1 MSNLQTMSRQ
11 SVAHRRLPNFEILRV
26 LAMFLI
32 IVGHFFIHGLRGDGN
47 GVMLSYDGQSVLDTV
62 SFGIAQSLWVFSSIS
77 VDLYIL
83 ISGYFLVQSKAKWG
97 KMPSIWMQ
105 TAFYSVFIYLV
116 FAVVGGVNFSV
127 KGFVSSVLV
136 VRYGAVSDRTYWFV
150 AQYIG
155 LLALSPF
162 LNRLV
167 AGMTKVEYRTLIVIL
182 LLLDFSFGY
191 VFYGNVYSGGQTLFH
206 FISVYFIAG
215 YIRHYQLF
223 GTWSKRKLLGVCAI
237 VIVAVVALDYMY
249 CLAHCIKHQEAFQLQ
264 LSSQYLNNNGIP
276 LVLAVFVFCM
286 VQRARIGDNRL
297 VRFLVAIAPFSFG
310 VYLMHDNIYVRDW
323 LWRMV
328 TSYVS
333 FSPSNVVLC
342 SLSVP
347 LSIYAVCTCIDLL
360 RALVFRMLR
369 IEVLSGKIA
378 SFAGRLVGLIVY
390 K

>member
-1 MSNLQTMSRQ
+1 MSSQ
-11 SVAHRRLPNFEILRV
+11 SVVHRRLPNFEILRV

-32 IVGHFFIHGLRGDGN
+32 IVGHFFVHGLRGEGN
-47 GVMLSYDGQSVLDTV
+47 GVMLSYDGKSVLDTV

-77 VDLYIL
+77 VNLYVL

-97 KMPSIWMQ
+97 KIPSIWTQ
-105 TAFYSVFIYLV
+105 TAFYSVCIYLL
-116 FAVVGGVNFSV
+116 FAVVGLGGVIFSV
-127 KGFVSSVLV
+127 KDFVSSVMV
-136 VRYGAVSDRTYWFV
+136 VRYGAVADRTYWFV

-206 FISVYFIAG
+206 FISIYFIAG

-223 GTWSKRKLLGVCAI
+223 GTWSKRKLLGVCAV
-237 VIVAVVALDYMY
+237 VIVAVVALDYIY
-249 CLAHCIKHQEAFQLQ
+249 CLAHCIKHQETFQLQ
-264 LSSQYLNNNGIP
+264 LSSRYLNYNGIP
-276 LVLAVFVFCM
+276 LVLAVLLFCV
-286 VQRARIGDNRL
+286 VQRVPIGDNRL

-310 VYLMHDNIYVRDW
+310 VYLIHDNIYVRGW
-323 LWRMV
+323 LWRVV

-342 SLSVP
+342 SLSVAA
-347 LSIYAVCTCIDLL
+347 SIYAVCTGIDML
-360 RALVFRMLR
+360 RALVFRILR
-369 IEVLSGKIA
+369 IEVLSGKIT

>member
-1 MSNLQTMSRQ
+1 
-11 SVAHRRLPNFEILRV
+11 
-26 LAMFLI
+26 
-32 IVGHFFIHGLRGDGN
+32 
-47 GVMLSYDGQSVLDTV
+47 MLSYDGKSVLDTV

-77 VDLYIL
+77 VNLYVL

-97 KMPSIWMQ
+97 KIPSIWMQ
-105 TAFYSVFIYLV
+105 TAFYSVCIYLV
-116 FAVVGGVNFSV
+116 FVAIGLGGGRFSI
-127 KGFVSSVLV
+127 KGFISSILV
-136 VRYGAVSDRTYWFV
+136 VRYGAVADRTYWFV

-206 FISVYFIAG
+206 FISVYLIAG

-264 LSSQYLNNNGIP
+264 LSSRYLNYNGIP
-276 LVLAVFVFCM
+276 LVLAVLLFCV
-286 VQRARIGDNRL
+286 VQRVPIGDNRL

-310 VYLMHDNIYVRDW
+310 VYLIHDNIYVRGW
-323 LWRMV
+323 LWRVV

-342 SLSVP
+342 SLSVAA
-347 LSIYAVCTCIDLL
+347 SIYAVCTGVDML

>member
-1 MSNLQTMSRQ
+1 MSSQ
-11 SVAHRRLPNFEILRV
+11 SVVHRRLPNFEILRV

-32 IVGHFFIHGLRGDGN
+32 IVGHFFVHGLRGEGN
-47 GVMLSYDGQSVLDTV
+47 GVMLSYDGKSVLDTV

-77 VDLYIL
+77 VNLYVL

-97 KMPSIWMQ
+97 KIPSIWMQ
-105 TAFYSVFIYLV
+105 TAFYSVCIYFI
-116 FAVVGGVNFSV
+116 FAVVGQGGVIFSV
-127 KGFVSSVLV
+127 KDFVSSVLV
-136 VRYGAVSDRTYWFV
+136 VRCGAVADRTYWFV

-167 AGMTKVEYRTLIVIL
+167 AGLKKVEYKTLIVIL

-249 CLAHCIKHQEAFQLQ
+249 CLAHCIKHQETFQLQ
-264 LSSQYLNNNGIP
+264 LSSRYLNYNGIP
-276 LVLAVFVFCM
+276 LVLAVLVFCM
-286 VQRARIGDNRL
+286 VQRASIRDNRL

-310 VYLMHDNIYVRDW
+310 VYLIHDNIYVRGW
-323 LWRMV
+323 LWRVV

-342 SLSVP
+342 SLSVAA
-347 LSIYAVCTCIDLL
+347 SIYAVCTGIDML
-360 RALVFRMLR
+360 RALVFRILR

>member
-1 MSNLQTMSRQ
+1 MSSQ
-11 SVAHRRLPNFEILRV
+11 SVVHRRLPNFEILRV

-32 IVGHFFIHGLRGDGN
+32 IVGHFFVHGLRGEGN
-47 GVMLSYDGQSVLDTV
+47 GVMLSYDGKSVLDTV

-77 VDLYIL
+77 VNLYVL

-105 TAFYSVFIYLV
+105 TAFYSVCIYLV
-116 FAVVGGVNFSV
+116 FAVVGLGGVIFSV
-127 KGFVSSVLV
+127 KDFVSSVLI
-136 VRYGAVSDRTYWFV
+136 VRCGAVADRTYWFV

-167 AGMTKVEYRTLIVIL
+167 AGMTKVEYKTLIVVL

-237 VIVAVVALDYMY
+237 VIAAVVALDYMY
-249 CLAHCIKHQEAFQLQ
+249 CLAHCIKHQETFQLQ
-264 LSSQYLNNNGIP
+264 LSSRYLNYNGIP
-276 LVLAVFVFCM
+276 LVLAVLVFCM
-286 VQRARIGDNRL
+286 VQRVPIGDNRL
-297 VRFLVAIAPFSFG
+297 VRFLVTIAPFSFG
-310 VYLMHDNIYVRDW
+310 VYLIHDNIYVRGW
-323 LWRMV
+323 LWRVV

-342 SLSVP
+342 SLSVAA
-347 LSIYAVCTCIDLL
+347 SIYAVCTGIDML
-360 RALVFRMLR
+360 RALVFRILR

>member
-1 MSNLQTMSRQ
+1 MSSQ
-11 SVAHRRLPNFEILRV
+11 SVVHRRLPNFEILRV

-32 IVGHFFIHGLRGDGN
+32 ILGHFFVHGLRGEGN
-47 GVMLSYDGQSVLDTV
+47 GVMLSYDGKSVLDTV

-77 VDLYIL
+77 VNLYVL

-97 KMPSIWMQ
+97 KIPSIWMQ
-105 TAFYSVFIYLV
+105 TAFYSVCIYLL
-116 FAVVGGVNFSV
+116 FAVVGLGGVIFSV
-127 KGFVSSVLV
+127 KDFVSSVMV
-136 VRYGAVSDRTYWFV
+136 VRYGAVADRTYWFV

-167 AGMTKVEYRTLIVIL
+167 AGLKKVEYKTLIVIL

-223 GTWSKRKLLGVCAI
+223 GTWSKRKLLGVCAV
-237 VIVAVVALDYMY
+237 VIVAVVALDYIY

-264 LSSQYLNNNGIP
+264 LSSRYLNYNGIP
-276 LVLAVFVFCM
+276 LVLAVLVFCV
-286 VQRARIGDNRL
+286 VQRAPIGDNRL

-310 VYLMHDNIYVRDW
+310 VYLIHDNIYVRGW
-323 LWRMV
+323 LWRVV

-342 SLSVP
+342 SLSVAV
-347 LSIYAVCTCIDLL
+347 SIYAVCTSIDML
-360 RALVFRMLR
+360 RALVFRILR
-369 IEVLSGKIA
+369 IKVLSGKIA

>member
-1 MSNLQTMSRQ
+1 MSSQ
-11 SVAHRRLPNFEILRV
+11 SVVHRRLPNFEILRV

-32 IVGHFFIHGLRGDGN
+32 IVGHFFVHGLRGEGN
-47 GVMLSYDGQSVLDTV
+47 GVMVSYDGKSMLDTV

-77 VDLYIL
+77 VNLYVL

-97 KMPSIWMQ
+97 KIPSIWMQ
-105 TAFYSVFIYLV
+105 TAFYSVCIYLL
-116 FAVVGGVNFSV
+116 FAVVGLGGDFSV
-127 KGFVSSVLV
+127 KDFVSSVLV
-136 VRYGAVSDRTYWFV
+136 VRYGAVADRTYWFV

-167 AGMTKVEYRTLIVIL
+167 AGLTKVEYKTLIVIL

-223 GTWSKRKLLGVCAI
+223 GTWSKRKLLGVCAV

-249 CLAHCIKHQEAFQLQ
+249 CLAHCIKHQETFQLQ
-264 LSSQYLNNNGIP
+264 LSSRYLNYNGIP
-276 LVLAVFVFCM
+276 LVLAVLVFCV
-286 VQRARIGDNRL
+286 VQRAPIRDNRL

-310 VYLMHDNIYVRDW
+310 VYLIHDNIYVRGW
-323 LWRMV
+323 LWRVV

-333 FSPSNVVLC
+333 FCPSNVVLC
-342 SLSVP
+342 SLSVAA
-347 LSIYAVCTCIDLL
+347 SIYAVCTGIDML
-360 RALVFRMLR
+360 RALVFRILR
-369 IEVLSGKIA
+369 IEVLSGKIT

>member
-1 MSNLQTMSRQ
+1 MSSQ
-11 SVAHRRLPNFEILRV
+11 SVVHRRLPNFEILRV

-32 IVGHFFIHGLRGDGN
+32 IVGHFFVHGLRGEGN
-47 GVMLSYDGQSVLDTV
+47 GVMLSYDGKSVLDTV
-62 SFGIAQSLWVFSSIS
+62 SFGIAQSLWVFSSIA
-77 VDLYIL
+77 VNLYVL

-97 KMPSIWMQ
+97 KIPSIWMQ
-105 TAFYSVFIYLV
+105 TAFYSVCIYIV
-116 FAVVGGVNFSV
+116 FAVVGLGGIFGV
-127 KGFVSSVLV
+127 KDFVSSVLV
-136 VRYGAVSDRTYWFV
+136 VRYGAVADRTYWFV

-249 CLAHCIKHQEAFQLQ
+249 CLAHCIKHQETFQLQ
-264 LSSQYLNNNGIP
+264 LSSRYLNYNGIP
-276 LVLAVFVFCM
+276 LVLAVLVFCM
-286 VQRARIGDNRL
+286 VQRASIRDNRL

-310 VYLMHDNIYVRDW
+310 VYLMHDNIYVRGW
-323 LWRMV
+323 LWRVV

-333 FSPSNVVLC
+333 FCPSNVVLC
-342 SLSVP
+342 SLSVAA
-347 LSIYAVCTCIDLL
+347 SIYAVCTGIDML
-360 RALVFRMLR
+360 RALVFRILR
-369 IEVLSGKIA
+369 IEVLSGKIT

>member
-1 MSNLQTMSRQ
+1 MSSQ

-32 IVGHFFIHGLRGDGN
+32 IVGHFFVHGLRGEGN
-47 GVMLSYDGQSVLDTV
+47 GVMLSYDGKSVLDTV

-77 VDLYIL
+77 VNLYVL

-97 KMPSIWMQ
+97 KIPSIWMQ
-105 TAFYSVFIYLV
+105 TAFYSVCIYLL
-116 FAVVGGVNFSV
+116 FAVVGLGGAIFSV
-127 KGFVSSVLV
+127 KDFVSSVLV
-136 VRYGAVSDRTYWFV
+136 VRYGAVADRTYWFV

-249 CLAHCIKHQEAFQLQ
+249 CLAHCIKHQETFQLQ
-264 LSSQYLNNNGIP
+264 LSSRYLNYNGIP
-276 LVLAVFVFCM
+276 LVLAALVFCM
-286 VQRARIGDNRL
+286 VQRAPIGDNRL

-310 VYLMHDNIYVRDW
+310 VYLIHDNIYVRGW
-323 LWRMV
+323 LWRVV

-342 SLSVP
+342 SLSVAA
-347 LSIYAVCTCIDLL
+347 SIYAVCTGIDML
-360 RALVFRMLR
+360 RALVFRILR

-378 SFAGRLVGLIVY
+378 SFAGRLVALIVY

>member
-1 MSNLQTMSRQ
+1 MSSQ
-11 SVAHRRLPNFEILRV
+11 SVVHRRLPNFEILRV

-32 IVGHFFIHGLRGDGN
+32 IVGHFFVHGLRGEGN
-47 GVMLSYDGQSVLDTV
+47 GVMLSYDGKSVLDTV
-62 SFGIAQSLWVFSSIS
+62 SFGIAQSLWAFSSIS
-77 VDLYIL
+77 VNLYVL

-97 KMPSIWMQ
+97 KIPSIWTQ
-105 TAFYSVFIYLV
+105 TAFYSVCIYLV
-116 FAVVGGVNFSV
+116 FVAIGPGGRFSI
-127 KGFVSSVLV
+127 KGFISSILV
-136 VRYGAVSDRTYWFV
+136 VRYGAVADRTYWFV

-182 LLLDFSFGY
+182 LLLNFSFGY

-264 LSSQYLNNNGIP
+264 LSSRYLNYNGIP
-276 LVLAVFVFCM
+276 LVLAVLVFCV
-286 VQRARIGDNRL
+286 VQRAPIGDNRL

-310 VYLMHDNIYVRDW
+310 VYLIHDNIYVRGW
-323 LWRMV
+323 LWRVV

-342 SLSVP
+342 SLSVAA
-347 LSIYAVCTCIDLL
+347 SIYAVCTGIDML
-360 RALVFRMLR
+360 RALVFRILR

>member
-1 MSNLQTMSRQ
+1 MHL
-11 SVAHRRLPNFEILRV
+11 
-26 LAMFLI
+26 LI
-32 IVGHFFIHGLRGDGN
+32 IRCRR
-47 GVMLSYDGQSVLDTV
+47 S
-62 SFGIAQSLWVFSSIS
+62 
-77 VDLYIL
+77 
-83 ISGYFLVQSKAKWG
+83 
-97 KMPSIWMQ
+97 
-105 TAFYSVFIYLV
+105 
-116 FAVVGGVNFSV
+116 GGVIFSV
-127 KGFVSSVLV
+127 KDFVSSVMV
-136 VRYGAVSDRTYWFV
+136 VRYGAVADRTYWFV

-167 AGMTKVEYRTLIVIL
+167 AGLKKVEYKTLIVIL

-223 GTWSKRKLLGVCAI
+223 GTWSKRKLLGVCAV
-237 VIVAVVALDYMY
+237 VIVAVVALDYIY

-264 LSSQYLNNNGIP
+264 LSSRYLNYNGIP
-276 LVLAVFVFCM
+276 LVLAVLVFCV
-286 VQRARIGDNRL
+286 VQRAPIGDNRL

-310 VYLMHDNIYVRDW
+310 VYLIHDNIYVRGW
-323 LWRMV
+323 LWRVV

-342 SLSVP
+342 SLSVAV
-347 LSIYAVCTCIDLL
+347 SIYAVCTSIDML
-360 RALVFRMLR
+360 RALVFRILR
-369 IEVLSGKIA
+369 IKVLSGKIA

>member
-1 MSNLQTMSRQ
+1 MSSQ
-11 SVAHRRLPNFEILRV
+11 SVVHRRLPNFEILRV

-32 IVGHFFIHGLRGDGN
+32 IVGHFFVHGLRGEGN
-47 GVMLSYDGQSVLDTV
+47 GVMLSYDGKSVLDTV

-77 VDLYIL
+77 VNLYVL
-83 ISGYFLVQSKAKWG
+83 ISGYFLAQSKAKWG
-97 KMPSIWMQ
+97 KIPSIWMQ
-105 TAFYSVFIYLV
+105 TAFYSVCIYLV
-116 FAVVGGVNFSV
+116 FVAIGLGGGV
-127 KGFVSSVLV
+127 KDFVSSVLV
-136 VRYGAVSDRTYWFV
+136 VRYGAVADRTYWFV

-264 LSSQYLNNNGIP
+264 LSSRYLNYNGIP
-276 LVLAVFVFCM
+276 LVLAVLVFCV
-286 VQRARIGDNRL
+286 VQRAPIRDNRL

-310 VYLMHDNIYVRDW
+310 VYLIHDNIYVRGW
-323 LWRMV
+323 LWRVV

-342 SLSVP
+342 SLSVAA
-347 LSIYAVCTCIDLL
+347 SIYAVCTGIDML
-360 RALVFRMLR
+360 RALVFRILR

-378 SFAGRLVGLIVY
+378 SFAGRLVALIVY

>member
-1 MSNLQTMSRQ
+1 MSSQ

-32 IVGHFFIHGLRGDGN
+32 IVGHFFVHGLRGEGN
-47 GVMLSYDGQSVLDTV
+47 GVMLSYDGKSVLDTV

-77 VDLYIL
+77 VNLYVL

-97 KMPSIWMQ
+97 KIPSIWMQ
-105 TAFYSVFIYLV
+105 TAFYSVCIYLV
-116 FAVVGGVNFSV
+116 FVAIGLGGVRFSI
-127 KGFVSSVLV
+127 KGFISSILI
-136 VRYGAVSDRTYWFV
+136 VRYGAVADRTYWFV

-249 CLAHCIKHQEAFQLQ
+249 CLAHCIKASGGISIA
-264 LSSQYLNNNGIP
+264 LSSRYLNYNGIP
-276 LVLAVFVFCM
+276 LVLALFVFCV
-286 VQRARIGDNRL
+286 VQRAPIGDNRL

-310 VYLMHDNIYVRDW
+310 VYLIHDNIYVRGW
-323 LWRMV
+323 LWRVV

-342 SLSVP
+342 SLSVAA
-347 LSIYAVCTCIDLL
+347 SIYAVCTGIDML
-360 RALVFRMLR
+360 RALVFRILR

-378 SFAGRLVGLIVY
+378 SFAGRLVALIVY

>member
-1 MSNLQTMSRQ
+1 MSSQ
-11 SVAHRRLPNFEILRV
+11 SVVHRRLPNFEILRV

-32 IVGHFFIHGLRGDGN
+32 IVGHFFVHGLRGEGN
-47 GVMLSYDGQSVLDTV
+47 GVMLSYDGKSVLDTV

-77 VDLYIL
+77 VNLYVL

-97 KMPSIWMQ
+97 KIPSIWMQ
-105 TAFYSVFIYLV
+105 TAFYSVCIYLV
-116 FAVVGGVNFSV
+116 FAVVGLGGIFSV
-127 KGFVSSVLV
+127 KDFVSSVLV
-136 VRYGAVSDRTYWFV
+136 VRYGAVADRTYWFV

-167 AGMTKVEYRTLIVIL
+167 AGLTKVEYKTLIVIL

-223 GTWSKRKLLGVCAI
+223 GTWSKRKLLGVCAV

-264 LSSQYLNNNGIP
+264 LSSRYLNYNGIP
-276 LVLAVFVFCM
+276 LVLAVLVFCV
-286 VQRARIGDNRL
+286 VQRAPIRDNRL

-310 VYLMHDNIYVRDW
+310 VYLIHDNIYVRGW
-323 LWRMV
+323 LWRVV

-342 SLSVP
+342 SLSVAA
-347 LSIYAVCTCIDLL
+347 SIYAVCTGIDML
-360 RALVFRMLR
+360 RALVFRILR

-378 SFAGRLVGLIVY
+378 SFAGRLVALIVY

>member
-1 MSNLQTMSRQ
+1 MSSQ
-11 SVAHRRLPNFEILRV
+11 SVVHRRLPNFEILRV

-32 IVGHFFIHGLRGDGN
+32 IVGHFFVHGLRGEGN
-47 GVMLSYDGQSVLDTV
+47 GVMLSYDGKSVLDTV
-62 SFGIAQSLWVFSSIS
+62 SFGIAQSLWVFSSIA
-77 VDLYIL
+77 VNLYVL

-97 KMPSIWMQ
+97 KIPSIWMQ
-105 TAFYSVFIYLV
+105 TAFYSVCIYIV
-116 FAVVGGVNFSV
+116 FAVVGLGGGIFGV
-127 KGFVSSVLV
+127 KDFVSSVLV
-136 VRYGAVSDRTYWFV
+136 VRYGAVADRTYWFV

-249 CLAHCIKHQEAFQLQ
+249 CLAHCIKHQETFQLQ
-264 LSSQYLNNNGIP
+264 LSSRYLNYNGIP
-276 LVLAVFVFCM
+276 LVLAVLVFCM
-286 VQRARIGDNRL
+286 VQRASIRDNRL

-310 VYLMHDNIYVRDW
+310 VYLMHDNIYVRGW
-323 LWRMV
+323 LWRVV

-342 SLSVP
+342 SLYVAA
-347 LSIYAVCTCIDLL
+347 SIYAVCTGIDML
-360 RALVFRMLR
+360 RALVFRILR
-369 IEVLSGKIA
+369 IEVLSGKIT

>member
-1 MSNLQTMSRQ
+1 MSSQ
-11 SVAHRRLPNFEILRV
+11 SVVHRRLPNFEILRV

-32 IVGHFFIHGLRGDGN
+32 IVGHFFVHGLRGEGN
-47 GVMLSYDGQSVLDTV
+47 GVMLSYDGKSVLDTV

-77 VDLYIL
+77 VNLYVL

-97 KMPSIWMQ
+97 KIPSIWMQ
-105 TAFYSVFIYLV
+105 TAFYSVCIYLL
-116 FAVVGGVNFSV
+116 FAVVGLGGVIFSV
-127 KGFVSSVLV
+127 KDFVSSVMV
-136 VRYGAVSDRTYWFV
+136 VRYGAVADRTYWFV

-264 LSSQYLNNNGIP
+264 LSSRYLNYNGIP
-276 LVLAVFVFCM
+276 LVLAVLLFCV
-286 VQRARIGDNRL
+286 VQRVPIGDNRL
-297 VRFLVAIAPFSFG
+297 VRFLVTIAPFSFG
-310 VYLMHDNIYVRDW
+310 VYLIHDNIYVRGW
-323 LWRMV
+323 LWRVV

-342 SLSVP
+342 SLSVAV
-347 LSIYAVCTCIDLL
+347 SIYAVCTGIDML
-360 RALVFRMLR
+360 RAFVFRILR
-369 IEVLSGKIA
+369 IEVLSGKIT

>member
-1 MSNLQTMSRQ
+1 M
-11 SVAHRRLPNFEILRV
+11 I
-26 LAMFLI
+26 
-32 IVGHFFIHGLRGDGN
+32 
-47 GVMLSYDGQSVLDTV
+47 
-62 SFGIAQSLWVFSSIS
+62 
-77 VDLYIL
+77 
-83 ISGYFLVQSKAKWG
+83 
-97 KMPSIWMQ
+97 
-105 TAFYSVFIYLV
+105 
-116 FAVVGGVNFSV
+116 FSV
-127 KGFVSSVLV
+127 KDFVSSVMV
-136 VRYGAVSDRTYWFV
+136 VRYGAVADRTYWFV

-223 GTWSKRKLLGVCAI
+223 GTWSKRKLLGVCAV
-237 VIVAVVALDYMY
+237 VIVAVVALDYIY
-249 CLAHCIKHQEAFQLQ
+249 CLAHCIKHQETFQLQ
-264 LSSQYLNNNGIP
+264 LSSRYLNYNGIP
-276 LVLAVFVFCM
+276 LVLAVLLFCV
-286 VQRARIGDNRL
+286 VQRVPIGDNRL

-310 VYLMHDNIYVRDW
+310 VYLIHDNIYVRGW
-323 LWRMV
+323 LWRVV

-333 FSPSNVVLC
+333 FSLSNVVLC
-342 SLSVP
+342 SLSVAA
-347 LSIYAVCTCIDLL
+347 SIYAVCTGIDML
-360 RALVFRMLR
+360 RALVFRILR